1 MCFKV
6 FSFPSSHYELNAN
19 FGRPDCLSILIKWK
33 SKTLFFWGDGIGY
46 KGQKDL
52 LSMFNFDYFFAP
64 INGRDSLREKK
75 GIIGNISENE
85 LAKISNILNIKYI
98 IPNHYDMFN
107 NNTGSADLFQK
118 EIKKN

>member
-1 MCFKV
+1 M
-6 FSFPSSHYELNAN
+6 
-19 FGRPDCLSILIKWK
+19 
-33 SKTLFFWGDGIGY
+33 GDGIVY

-75 GIIGNISENE
+75 GIIGNISENK
-85 LAKISNILNIKYI
+85 LAKIFNILNIKYI

-107 NNTGSADLFQK
+107 NNTGSVDLFQK
-118 EIKKN
+118 EIKKTNSKQSIIIMNQGDKIELQGE